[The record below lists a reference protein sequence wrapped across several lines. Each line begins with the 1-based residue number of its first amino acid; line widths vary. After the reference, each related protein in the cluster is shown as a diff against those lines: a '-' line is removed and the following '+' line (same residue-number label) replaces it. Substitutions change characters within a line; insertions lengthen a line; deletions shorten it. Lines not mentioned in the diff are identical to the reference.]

1 MFFRRKTTESHAKS
15 VQNIRKLLFS
25 LGKTKEKQ
33 KTCFFVGK
41 PRKIT
46 PNPSK
51 TLGNCCFPRENQG
64 KAKKKI
70 PNKKKKTQKNRPS
83 L

>member
-1 MFFRRKTTESHAKS
+1 MFFRSKTTESHAKS

-33 KTCFFVGK
+33 KSMLFFVGK

-51 TLGNCCFPRENQG
+51 T
-64 KAKKKI
+64 
-70 PNKKKKTQKNRPS
+70 
-83 L
+83 